1 MCGIIGEFS
10 NKSIEESQFRKMTS
24 LLSHRGIDDSG
35 VYIDGQVALGHTR
48 LSIID
53 LSRDAHQPMSD
64 RDGRYT
70 IVYNGEIYNY
80 QELRR
85 ELLSRGCLFESLSDT
100 EVILNGFIEYGERV
114 VDRLD
119 GMFSF
124 VIYDR
129 VEGELFMARD
139 RDGIKPLYYYLDG
152 DRFTFSSEIKVL
164 EKYSSG
170 ISMDAEILFLLLGYV
185 PEPITI
191 YKDIAMFPAGEYAY
205 YKNGK
210 LKREK
215 YNRYNYE
222 PKIIKPYG
230 EIVDDVTDLLHKSIK
245 SHLISDAPI
254 GIFLSGGLDS
264 SAITSIASRY
274 QKELKT
280 ISLVFDETSLNE
292 EYYQDLIV
300 DRYRTEHT
308 KYMVTKD
315 RFFDNVDRFISHM
328 DQPTIDGLNT
338 FFVSGVA
345 NEIGLKS
352 VLSGVG
358 GDEIF
363 YGYKSFRD
371 ARKLNFLSG
380 LPYPMIK
387 ILQKPYKYR
396 RLELLR
402 AEGDLSCYLPTRSL
416 FAPTDIADI
425 LHIDIS
431 YIYRLISNLWE
442 EYNSSH
448 ITLLDDKISFFEMN
462 LYMKNQLLRD
472 ADIFGMANSI
482 EIRVPFLDRD
492 LVDYLQRVEPN
503 HKYDKMTNK
512 ILLADATRSLLPREI
527 IDRPKAGFVLPFE
540 KWLRSDIDR
549 FDMGQGVR
557 DDFLHGRLS
566 WSRAWADIVLKKF
579 EMGSR

>member
-10 NKSIEESQFRKMTS
+10 NNSIDESRFREMTNM
-24 LLSHRGIDDSG
+24 LSHRGIDDSG
-35 VYIDGQVALGHTR
+35 VYIDDRVALGLTR

-64 RDGRYT
+64 RSSRYT
-70 IVYNGEIYNY
+70 IVYNGEVYNY
-80 QELRR
+80 QDIRDD
-85 ELLSRGCLFESLSDT
+85 LLKKGYRFDSLSDT
-100 EVILNGFIEYGERV
+100 EVILNGFIEYGNRV
-114 VDRLD
+114 VDMLD

-129 VEGELFMARD
+129 VESELFIARD

-152 DRFTFSSEIKVL
+152 DRFIFSSEIKVL
-164 EKYSSG
+164 KRYSSG
-170 ISMDAEILFLLLGYV
+170 TDMDAKILFLLLGYI

-191 YKDIAMFPAGEYAY
+191 YKGIDIFPAGEYGY
-205 YKNGK
+205 YRSGE
-210 LKREK
+210 LKRE
-215 YNRYNYE
+215 RYHRYRYE
-222 PKIIKPYG
+222 PKIIKPYS
-230 EIVDDVTDLLHKSIK
+230 EIVYDVTNLLHKSIK

-254 GIFLSGGLDS
+254 GIFLSGGVDS

-280 ISLVFDETSLNE
+280 ISLIFDEEGLNE

-300 DRYRTEHT
+300 DRYRTNHT

-315 RFFDNVDRFISHM
+315 IFFDNIDRFMLRM

-338 FFVSGVA
+338 LFVSKVA
-345 NEIGLKS
+345 SEIGLKS

-371 ARKLNFLSG
+371 AKRLNLLSKI
-380 LPYPMIK
+380 PYSIIR
-387 ILQKPYKYR
+387 ILQQSYKYR
-396 RLELLR
+396 RLELIK
-402 AEGDLSCYLPTRSL
+402 AERDMAYYLPLRSL

-431 YIYRLISNLWE
+431 YIYQLISNLWE

-448 ITLLDDKISFFEMN
+448 IALLDDKISFLEMS

-482 EIRVPFLDRD
+482 EIRVPFLDRE

-512 ILLADATRSLLPREI
+512 ILLADATNSLLPREI
-527 IDRPKAGFVLPFE
+527 IDRPKVGFVLPFE
-540 KWLRSDIDR
+540 KWLRSDIER
-549 FDMGQGVR
+549 FDMSQEIR
-557 DDFLHGRLS
+557 NDFLHGRLS
-566 WSRAWADIVLKKF
+566 WSRAWADIVLKRF
-579 EMGSR
+579 EMDNG